1 MRTPSLLLALVLAAA
16 GAAQS
21 LVREQGPVVVTAS
34 FDADRKCG
42 RVSVGRLALTSLE
55 AERNLERAT
64 RLCLDV
70 EGAKRLV
77 EERRLDLLPVTRWI
91 SRTADRLAAKIEDL

>member
-1 MRTPSLLLALVLAAA
+1 MRTPSILLALVLSAA

-21 LVREQGPVVVTAS
+21 LVREEGPVGVTATL
-34 FDADRKCG
+34 DPGRTWG
-42 RVSVGRLALTSLE
+42 RVSVGRAAMTLPEE
-55 AERNLERAT
+55 ARSLERAT

-77 EERRLDLLPVTRWI
+77 EKRRLGLLPVRRWI
-91 SRTADRLAAKIEDL
+91 SRAADRLAAKIEDL